1 MLLLLLNHFQVS
13 SVAVLGAALMGF
25 ISLKNTFYRSTII
38 IISSY
43 SQVDM
48 KLIGNTV
55 VGGIKS
61 QPPISGNEYF
71 DPSVFSTGTA

>member
-1 MLLLLLNHFQVS
+1 
-13 SVAVLGAALMGF
+13 
-25 ISLKNTFYRSTII
+25 
-38 IISSY
+38 
-43 SQVDM
+43 VDM